1 MSTLT
6 LRFNASSAS
15 KNNDAN
21 PENKVIETGNENP
34 DSKNIDNS
42 IENKAPKMQ
51 TGNLLRRSNQV
62 NPKNM
67 PMNR

>member
-21 PENKVIETGNENP
+21 PENKVIETVNENP
-34 DSKNIDNS
+34 DYKNKDIKLRS
-42 IENKAPKMQ
+42 II
-51 TGNLLRRSNQV
+51 
-62 NPKNM
+62 KNYDFS
-67 PMNR
+67 